1 MNLEKIYQPIQ
12 KDLNRVEKVIENSL
26 SKSRS
31 KKILEINKYLLDS
44 PGKRLRPALVIL
56 CAKASQKKSTPVI
69 SKNLSHIAAALE
81 LIHMASLL
89 HDDVIDRSNER
100 HNKSTIN
107 SKWGMG
113 AAIALGDFIYS
124 EAFRLIAQYGN
135 KDILQCISVATKN
148 MCEGEFIQVSERE
161 NPSLLR
167 ENYLLIIKKKS
178 ASLFMASCQ
187 SGTLLLD
194 ANTSIRSAIK
204 DYGTHFG
211 MAFQMLDDYLDL
223 ISNRSRLGKSPGQDL
238 KVGEMTLPIINLME
252 ILSHEKKDE
261 LKKLL
266 NANNRSNALPII
278 KEMFLSTGAD
288 LKTKNDISHHIALA
302 NQKIQTLPKSSFQEK
317 LLELN
322 SSVYNFS
329 Q

>member
-1 MNLEKIYQPIQ
+1 
-12 KDLNRVEKVIENSL
+12 
-26 SKSRS
+26 
-31 KKILEINKYLLDS
+31 
-44 PGKRLRPALVIL
+44 
-56 CAKASQKKSTPVI
+56 
-69 SKNLSHIAAALE
+69 
-81 LIHMASLL
+81 
-89 HDDVIDRSNER
+89 
-100 HNKSTIN
+100 
-107 SKWGMG
+107 
-113 AAIALGDFIYS
+113 
-124 EAFRLIAQYGN
+124 
-135 KDILQCISVATKN
+135 
-148 MCEGEFIQVSERE
+148 
-161 NPSLLR
+161 
-167 ENYLLIIKKKS
+167 
-178 ASLFMASCQ
+178 
-187 SGTLLLD
+187 
-194 ANTSIRSAIK
+194 
-204 DYGTHFG
+204 